1 MSGHIVFV
9 DSPLTDSELAR
20 RIAPSG
26 FELSL
31 VQGGGPEYEAAL
43 PTAEYLVGF
52 VAALVRDELYRAA
65 PRLKLVQVLSA
76 GYDAA
81 DLDAAR
87 AAGVPLANNGGANS
101 VAVSEHAILLMLAAS
116 RQLVRQHDDVRSGRW
131 RGNASPDLHEVR
143 EKRLG
148 IIGFSNIGK
157 KTARLA
163 QAFGMRVVYHDI
175 RRLTEAEEDAL
186 DVRYR
191 LLKELLME
199 SDVVSLHVAL
209 NESTRG
215 LIGAGEL
222 ALMKPSAILV
232 NTSRGPVVDEAALIE
247 ALRERRIWGAGLDVY
262 EQEPPAPD
270 NPLFALD
277 NVTLSAH
284 LAGPTQESNI
294 ARLRNAF
301 DNVARVE
308 RGEAPLW
315 IVPELAG

>member
-1 MSGHIVFV
+1 MSGNIVFV

-26 FELSL
+26 YDLA
-31 VQGGGPEYEAAL
+31 VVDGGSPEYEAAIEA
-43 PTAEYLVGF
+43 AEYLVGF
-52 VAALVRDELYRAA
+52 VAGLVREELYRRA
-65 PRLKLVQVLSA
+65 PNLKLVQVLSA

-81 DLDAAR
+81 DLAAAR

-116 RQLVRQHDDVRSGRW
+116 RQLVRQHEDVISGRW
-131 RGNASPDLHEVR
+131 RGNDSPDLHEVR
-143 EKRLG
+143 DKRMG

-163 QAFGMRVVYHDI
+163 QAFGMSVVYHDI

-209 NESTRG
+209 NDSTRG
-215 LIGAGEL
+215 LIGAEEL
-222 ALMKPSAILV
+222 ALMKSSAILV
-232 NTSRGPVVDEAALIE
+232 NTSRGPVVDEPALIE
-247 ALRERRIWGAGLDVY
+247 ALRNRRIWGAGLDVF
-262 EQEPPAPD
+262 EQEPPPAD
-270 NPLFALD
+270 NPLFELD
-277 NVTLSAH
+277 NVTLTAH
-284 LAGPTQESNI
+284 LAGPTQESNT

-301 DNVARVE
+301 DNVARVG
-308 RGEAPLW
+308 RGETPLW
-315 IVPELAG
+315 IVPELLG

>member
-1 MSGHIVFV
+1 MSGNIVFV
-9 DSPLTDSELAR
+9 DSPLTDSDLAR

-26 FELSL
+26 FELR
-31 VQGGGPEYEAAL
+31 VVDGGSPEYEAAL
-43 PTAEYLVGF
+43 GEAEYLVGF
-52 VAALVRDELYRAA
+52 VAGLVQRELYRKA
-65 PRLKLVQVLSA
+65 PSLKLVQVLSA

-81 DLDAAR
+81 DLEAAR

-116 RQLVRQHDDVRSGRW
+116 RQLVRQHGDVASGRW

-143 EKRLG
+143 DKRMG
-148 IIGFSNIGK
+148 IVGFSNIGK

-163 QAFGMRVVYHDI
+163 QAFGMSVVYHDI

-186 DVRYR
+186 GVRYR
-191 LLKELLME
+191 LLKELLLE

-215 LIGAGEL
+215 LIGAAEL
-222 ALMKPSAILV
+222 ALMKSSAILV
-232 NTSRGPVVDEAALIE
+232 NTSRGPVVDEAALIK
-247 ALRERRIWGAGLDVY
+247 ALREKRIWGAGLDVF
-262 EQEPPAPD
+262 EQEPPAAD
-270 NPLFALD
+270 NPLFELD
-277 NVTLSAH
+277 NVTLTAH
-284 LAGPTQESNI
+284 LAGPTRESNT

-301 DNVARVE
+301 DNVARVA

-315 IVPELAG
+315 IVPELLE